1 VQHRSSTIV
10 VYLEEEHIV
19 NSQQA
24 GGSATACVEHG
35 IWTPVPTP
43 PPRAIYAFT
52 LHYKD
57 IDAAEH
63 DRIVQ
68 TGRMTFHMVG
78 CSGDSS
84 DHQPQQ
90 AVANGMAVPSP
101 TLS

>member
-1 VQHRSSTIV
+1 
-10 VYLEEEHIV
+10 V

>member
-1 VQHRSSTIV
+1 
-10 VYLEEEHIV
+10 V

-43 PPRAIYAFT
+43 PPPTIDAFT

-68 TGRMTFHMVG
+68 RGRMTFHMVG

-90 AVANGMAVPSP
+90 AVADGMAVPSQR
-101 TLS
+101 LL